1 MPTAPGA
8 LRPLRHREF
17 RLLFGAV
24 AVSLTGDGIW
34 LVALAFQVIELG
46 GGPVALSLVAGA
58 FSVGLIAFVL
68 VGGVTADRLPRRAV
82 MITSDLVR
90 AGALIITGTL
100 AVTGSLELWQLGL
113 AGFVLGAAEAFFLPS
128 YTGLLP
134 RLLPERDLLAANG
147 LEGVVKPLAE
157 FAAGPAIGAL
167 AVTLLSPGA
176 AILIDA
182 GTFLVSA
189 AFLAAIGVRAQ
200 ADRVPAHGPG
210 LGAALADLREGA
222 AYVRS
227 TPWLWATLL
236 FALVAVLA
244 LVGPIDVLTPFAVR
258 ERLDGGA
265 AEYGVLL
272 TAFGIGGAAGALGIS
287 WGRMPRRYLSIA
299 LLSWGI
305 GALPIMALG
314 LANSLW
320 LMFTAMLIVGACSGI
335 GEVIWG
341 TLLQRRVPDELRGRI
356 SGLDWF
362 VSLGFLPVSVIVA
375 GPAAEAFGI
384 TAVFIAAGV
393 IPAIAA
399 PIALWAGRLRADEL
413 AHPLD

>member
-1 MPTAPGA
+1 
-8 LRPLRHREF
+8 
-17 RLLFGAV
+17 
-24 AVSLTGDGIW
+24 
-34 LVALAFQVIELG
+34 
-46 GGPVALSLVAGA
+46 
-58 FSVGLIAFVL
+58 
-68 VGGVTADRLPRRAV
+68 
-82 MITSDLVR
+82 
-90 AGALIITGTL
+90 
-100 AVTGSLELWQLGL
+100 
-113 AGFVLGAAEAFFLPS
+113 
-128 YTGLLP
+128 
-134 RLLPERDLLAANG
+134 
-147 LEGVVKPLAE
+147 
-157 FAAGPAIGAL
+157 
-167 AVTLLSPGA
+167 
-176 AILIDA
+176 
-182 GTFLVSA
+182 
-189 AFLAAIGVRAQ
+189 
-200 ADRVPAHGPG
+200 
-210 LGAALADLREGA
+210 
-222 AYVRS
+222 
-227 TPWLWATLL
+227 
-236 FALVAVLA
+236 
-244 LVGPIDVLTPFAVR
+244 
-258 ERLDGGA
+258 
-265 AEYGVLL
+265 VLL